1 MTKSWSAWFTTN
13 TNMEPGITY
22 LWGDFPFLQ
31 SLSVIYSCNTSVLLP
46 AAICNTNII
55 DIDKYWE
62 IRWCWKRSNRFMDD
76 GCLTNFAQLFRRWMG
91 GWQRCQYFEG
101 KLREKTNKRKTIHFR
116 PRRFLGLAART
127 WRAWPLYQVLFSL
140 TSSATT
146 RSRCKKTPKYI
157 FRFLKG
163 STWKYVKYA

>member
-1 MTKSWSAWFTTN
+1 MTKSAWFTTN
-13 TNMEPGITY
+13 TNMGPGITY
-22 LWGDFPFLQ
+22 LWGNFPFLQ
-31 SLSVIYSCNTSVLLP
+31 SLSVIYSGNTSVLLP

-101 KLREKTNKRKTIHFR
+101 KLREKNKQKENNPFPPQEISWTRGPHMEGLTTVGSLQPHFLSNDTVKVQKWHQNI
-116 PRRFLGLAART
+116 FSVF
-127 WRAWPLYQVLFSL
+127 WRDWPQNV
-140 TSSATT
+140 
-146 RSRCKKTPKYI
+146 
-157 FRFLKG
+157 
-163 STWKYVKYA
+163 

>member
-22 LWGDFPFLQ
+22 LWEDFPFLQ
-31 SLSVIYSCNTSVLLP
+31 SLSLIYRWNTSVLLP

-62 IRWCWKRSNRFMDD
+62 IRWYWKWLNRFMGD

-101 KLREKTNKRKTIHFR
+101 KLREEKKKENNPFPPQEISWTRGPHMEGLTTVPGSLPPHFLSNDTVKVKKDTKIYF
-116 PRRFLGLAART
+116 PFFEG
-127 WRAWPLYQVLFSL
+127 
-140 TSSATT
+140 
-146 RSRCKKTPKYI
+146 RC
-157 FRFLKG
+157 G
-163 STWKYVKYA
+163 KYA